1 MGTNL
6 ICKSHGLRCT
16 PSMRFLGLLKYNIT
30 VMLYHKKVEALEPF
44 LWNSVLDII
53 HICLYI
59 FGLNEYM
66 YRFVCG
72 YINHWCCDISS

>member
-6 ICKSHGLRCT
+6 IHKSHGLRCT

-30 VMLYHKKVEALEPF
+30 VMLYHIKVEALEPF

-59 FGLNEYM
+59 FGLNEYI
-66 YRFVCG
+66 CIDLCAG
-72 YINHWCCDISS
+72 I